1 MQDVII
7 LTLYNSELKKVL
19 IITYYWPPSGGVA
32 VQRWVKMS
40 KFLRE
45 FGWEPVIYTAEN
57 AEMPVIDHSLEASI
71 PLGLTVIKRPI
82 WEPYDLYKRFLGYKK
97 QEKIGAGFLQEKK
110 KPGVLQKFSVWVRGN
125 FFIPDARKFWIKP
138 SVKFLSEYL
147 QNNPVD
153 AIISSGPPH
162 SMHLIAMGVK
172 EKLHIPWIADFRDPW
187 TKIDYYQELNLSDYA
202 DKKHHALEQKVLRS
216 ADKVVTVSKHWA
228 SDFNLINNNNTEVIT
243 NGFDEDDFDKNLIE
257 IDRGFI
263 LHHSGMIN
271 KARNPE
277 LLWEVLAELCKENEE
292 FNKELKIQLTGNI
305 DFTVSESIANNK
317 LQDKLVH
324 IEHLAHNEAVQ
335 AMQRSP
341 VLLLLLNDTHDIL
354 GRIPAKLFEYLAAG
368 RPILVIGNVEGD
380 AAVIIKE
387 TNSGVVAEMNNKN
400 DIREKVLLLFD
411 QYKRGQLKINSAGI
425 EKYARRENAKNFAK
439 ILDGLY
445 KTSAKI

>member
-7 LTLYNSELKKVL
+7 LTLYNIELKKVL

-32 VQRWVKMS
+32 VQRWVKMA

-57 AEMPVIDHSLEASI
+57 AEMPVVDHSLEASI
-71 PLGLTVIKRPI
+71 PSGIVVIKRPI

-110 KPGVLQKFSVWVRGN
+110 KPGALQKFSIWVRGN

-138 SVKFLSEYL
+138 SIKYLSEYL
-147 QNNPVD
+147 LKNPVD

-172 EKLHIPWIADFRDPW
+172 QKLNIPWIADFRDPW
-187 TKIDYYQELNLSDYA
+187 TKIDYYKELNLSDYA
-202 DKKHHALEQKVLRS
+202 DKKHHVLEQKVLRS
-216 ADKVVTVSKHWA
+216 ANKVVTVSKHWA
-228 SDFNLINNNNTEVIT
+228 SDFNHLNNNNTEVIT
-243 NGFDEDDFDKNLIE
+243 NGFDEDDFNKNAVE

-271 KARNPE
+271 KARNPK
-277 LLWEVLAELCKENEE
+277 LLWEALSELCMENSE
-292 FNKELKIQLTGNI
+292 FNKELAIQLTGNI
-305 DFTVSESIANNK
+305 DFTVWESIINNK

-324 IEHLAHNEAVQ
+324 VEHMAHNEAVQ

-354 GRIPAKLFEYLAAG
+354 GRIPAKLFEYLAAK

-380 AAVIIKE
+380 AASIIRE
-387 TNSGVVAEMNNKN
+387 THAGSIAEMNNKM
-400 DIREKVLLLFD
+400 DIKEKILILFD
-411 QYKRGQLKINSAGI
+411 QYRSGQLNINSTGI
-425 EKYARRENAKNFAK
+425 QKYARRENAKCFAK
-439 ILDGLY
+439 ILDEIY
-445 KTSAKI
+445 NNSVKI

>member
-7 LTLYNSELKKVL
+7 LTLHKGVLKKVL

-40 KFLRE
+40 KFLRD

-71 PLGLTVIKRPI
+71 PEGITVIKRPI

-110 KPGVLQKFSVWVRGN
+110 KRGSLQKFSIWVRGN

-138 SVKFLSEYL
+138 SIKFLTEYL
-147 QNNPVD
+147 QKNPVD

-162 SMHLIAMGVK
+162 SMHLIAMGIK
-172 EKLHIPWIADFRDPW
+172 DKLNIPWVADFRDPW
-187 TKIDYYQELNLSDYA
+187 TKIDYYNELNLSEYA
-202 DKKHHALEQKVLRS
+202 DKKHHALEKKVLRF
-216 ADKVVTVSKHWA
+216 ADKVVTVSNHWA

-243 NGFDEDDFDKNLIE
+243 NGFDEDDFNKNVNE
-257 IDRGFI
+257 IDPGFI

-277 LLWEVLAELCKENEE
+277 LLWEVLSELRKENEE
-292 FNKELKIQLTGNI
+292 FNTALKIQLTGNI
-305 DFTVSESIANNK
+305 DFTVSESIINNN

-324 IEHLAHNEAVQ
+324 IEHLPHNEAVQ

-341 VLLLLLNDTHDIL
+341 VLLLLLNDSHDIL
-354 GRIPAKLFEYLAAG
+354 GRIPAKLFEYLAAK
-368 RPILVIGNVEGD
+368 RPVLVIGNTAGD
-380 AAVIIKE
+380 SAAIIKD
-387 TNSGVVAEMNNKN
+387 TNAGVVAEMNNKN
-400 DIREKVLLLFD
+400 DIKEKILLLFE
-411 QYKRGQLKINSAGI
+411 QYKSGRLNINSFGI
-425 EKYARRENAKNFAK
+425 EKYARKENAKRFAE
-439 ILDGLY
+439 ILDEIY
-445 KTSAKI
+445 ITSSKI

>member
-1 MQDVII
+1 MQDVLI
-7 LTLYNSELKKVL
+7 LTLYNIELKKVL

-32 VQRWVKMS
+32 VQRWVKMA

-71 PLGLTVIKRPI
+71 PSGIVVIKRPI

-110 KPGVLQKFSVWVRGN
+110 KPGALQKFSIWVRGN

-138 SVKFLSEYL
+138 SIKYLSEYL
-147 QNNPVD
+147 LKNPVD

-162 SMHLIAMGVK
+162 SMHLIAMGIK
-172 EKLHIPWIADFRDPW
+172 QKLNIPWIADFRDPW
-187 TKIDYYQELNLSDYA
+187 TKIDYYNELNLSDYA
-202 DKKHHALEQKVLRS
+202 DKKHHVLEQKVLLS

-228 SDFNLINNNNTEVIT
+228 SEFNLINNNNTEVIT
-243 NGFDEDDFDKNLIE
+243 NGFDEDDFNKNAVE

-277 LLWEVLAELCKENEE
+277 LLWEVLSELCKENQE
-292 FNKELKIQLTGNI
+292 FNKELSIQLTGNI
-305 DFTVSESIANNK
+305 DFTVLESITINK
-317 LQDKLVH
+317 LKDKLVH
-324 IEHLAHNEAVQ
+324 VEHLAHNEAVQ

-354 GRIPAKLFEYLAAG
+354 GRIPAKLFEYLAAK

-380 AAVIIKE
+380 AAAIIKE
-387 TNSGVVAEMNNKN
+387 TNAGSIAEMNNKK
-400 DIREKVLLLFD
+400 DIREKILILFD
-411 QYKRGQLKINSAGI
+411 QYRSGQLNINSTGI
-425 EKYARRENAKNFAK
+425 QKYARRENAKCFAK
-439 ILDGLY
+439 ILDEIY
-445 KTSAKI
+445 NTSVKI

>member
-1 MQDVII
+1 LQDVII
-7 LTLYNSELKKVL
+7 LTLHNSVLKKVL

-57 AEMPVIDHSLEASI
+57 AEMPVVDHSLEASI
-71 PLGLTVIKRPI
+71 PEGITVIKLPI

-110 KPGVLQKFSVWVRGN
+110 KHGALQKFSIWVRGN

-138 SVKFLSEYL
+138 SVKFLSAYL
-147 QNNPVD
+147 KKNPVD

-172 EKLHIPWIADFRDPW
+172 DKLNIPWVADFRDPW
-187 TKIDYYQELNLSDYA
+187 TKIDYYNELNLSNYA
-202 DKKHHALEQKVLRS
+202 DKKHHFLEQKVLRK

-228 SDFNLINNNNTEVIT
+228 ADFNIINNNNTKVIT
-243 NGFDEDDFDKNLIE
+243 NGFDDDDFNKNVDV
-257 IDRGFI
+257 IDPGFI

-277 LLWEVLAELCKENEE
+277 LLWQVLSELRMENED
-292 FNKELKIQLTGNI
+292 FNNALKIQLTGNI
-305 DFTVSESIANNK
+305 DFTVAESISRNK

-324 IEHLAHNEAVQ
+324 VDHLPHNEAVQ

-341 VLLLLLNDTHDIL
+341 VLLLLLNDSHDIL
-354 GRIPAKLFEYLAAG
+354 GRIPAKLFEYLAAK
-368 RPILVIGNVEGD
+368 RPVLVIGNAAGD
-380 AAVIIKE
+380 AAAIIQE
-387 TNSGVVAEMNNKN
+387 TNAGVVAEMNNKN
-400 DIREKVLLLFD
+400 DIKEKILFLFG
-411 QYKRGQLKINSAGI
+411 QYKSGQLKINSLGI
-425 EKYARRENAKNFAK
+425 EKYARKENAKSFAE
-439 ILDGLY
+439 ILDGIY
-445 KTSAKI
+445 NTSAKI

>member
-7 LTLYNSELKKVL
+7 LTLYNLPLKKVL

-32 VQRWVKMS
+32 VQRWVKMA

-57 AEMPVIDHSLEASI
+57 AEMPVVDHSLEASI
-71 PLGLTVIKRPI
+71 PPGIVVIKRPI

-110 KPGVLQKFSVWVRGN
+110 KPGALQKFSIWVRGN

-138 SVKFLSEYL
+138 SIKYLSEYL
-147 QNNPVD
+147 LKNPVD

-162 SMHLIAMGVK
+162 SMHLIAMGIK
-172 EKLHIPWIADFRDPW
+172 QKLNIPWIADFRDPW
-187 TKIDYYQELNLSDYA
+187 TKIDYYKELNLSDYA
-202 DKKHHALEQKVLRS
+202 DKKHHVLEQKVLRS

-243 NGFDEDDFDKNLIE
+243 NGFDEDDFNKNAVE
-257 IDRGFI
+257 IDCGFI

-277 LLWEVLAELCKENEE
+277 LLWEALSELCSENQE
-292 FNKELKIQLTGNI
+292 FNKELSIQLTGNI
-305 DFTVSESIANNK
+305 DFTVLESISNNK
-317 LQDKLVH
+317 LKDKLVH
-324 IEHLAHNEAVQ
+324 IEHLAHNEAVH

-354 GRIPAKLFEYLAAG
+354 GRIPAKLFEYLAAK
-368 RPILVIGNVEGD
+368 RPILVIGNMEGD
-380 AAVIIKE
+380 AASIIRE
-387 TNSGVVAEMNNKN
+387 THAGSIAEMNDKK
-400 DIREKVLLLFD
+400 DIKQKILILFD
-411 QYKRGQLKINSAGI
+411 QYRSGQLNINSTGI
-425 EKYARRENAKNFAK
+425 QKYARRENAKCFAK
-439 ILDGLY
+439 ILDEIY
-445 KTSAKI
+445 NTSDKI